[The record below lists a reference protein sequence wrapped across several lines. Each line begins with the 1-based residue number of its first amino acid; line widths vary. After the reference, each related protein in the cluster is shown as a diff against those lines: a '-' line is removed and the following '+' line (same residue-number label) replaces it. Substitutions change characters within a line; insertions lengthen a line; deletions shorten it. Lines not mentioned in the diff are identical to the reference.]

1 MITPVI
7 TVLLSSKINQVFCPS
22 LKLTRFFI
30 QVCKLIS
37 NILSF
42 FFQLSM
48 HVWVDGWMHTCMA
61 MKFLIIMTFIEIA
74 SRSPNTEQEVAN
86 SLAEALL
93 HSLPSP
99 LRVTI
104 ATVQIS
110 QRQFPKN
117 GRCTFP
123 NSPHFFHVTDSLENG
138 KSVNETLTLNFPQSR
153 SGPWRIPTQT
163 HPRAK
168 RTR

>member
-1 MITPVI
+1 
-7 TVLLSSKINQVFCPS
+7 
-22 LKLTRFFI
+22 
-30 QVCKLIS
+30 
-37 NILSF
+37 
-42 FFQLSM
+42 M

-104 ATVQIS
+104 ATVLIS
-110 QRQFPKN
+110 QR
-117 GRCTFP
+117 
-123 NSPHFFHVTDSLENG
+123 
-138 KSVNETLTLNFPQSR
+138 
-153 SGPWRIPTQT
+153 
-163 HPRAK
+163 
-168 RTR
+168 